1 MTQVEPTA
9 ATRDAAYTGWDLVA
23 VFLLGLTLLG
33 AGWLDARSYLSPRS
47 RPAAE
52 FTLTEPRLCE
62 RVVAD
67 ELYRFARE
75 FRAAGELR
83 GAGNRQ
89 RDALPRCPRPP
100 PSTILF
106 SMPHPRARLSVE
118 FYNSIPD
125 QDIIVRC
132 NDTVVEQFLH
142 QPPGPIERTYS
153 QTLRPGT
160 NSISFAFARYNHGP
174 LDLKS
179 TDSRPPVGHLV
190 REDGPGPG
198 VTWRHAFPP

>member
-1 MTQVEPTA
+1 MTRVMTQVEPTA
-9 ATRDAAYTGWDLVA
+9 ARNATYTGWDLVA

-67 ELYRFARE
+67 ELYRSPDSFVLLE
-75 FRAAGELR
+75 NFGGLETGNGTHYRAALG
-83 GAGNRQ
+83 
-89 RDALPRCPRPP
+89 PT
-100 PSTILF
+100 STILF

-142 QPPGPIERTYS
+142 QPPGPVERTYS

-179 TDSRPPVGHLV
+179 TDSRPLSG
-190 REDGPGPG
+190 
-198 VTWRHAFPP
+198 TWFVKLDLDPE